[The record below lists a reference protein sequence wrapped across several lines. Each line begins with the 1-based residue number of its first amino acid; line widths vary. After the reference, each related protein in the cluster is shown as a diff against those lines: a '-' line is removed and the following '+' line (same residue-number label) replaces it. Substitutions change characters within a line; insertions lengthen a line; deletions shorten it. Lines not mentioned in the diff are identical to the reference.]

1 MTKRALFGTDGI
13 RGEANVHPMTADVA
27 MRLGRALGLRLRGAM
42 GHRTKVV
49 VGKDT
54 RLSGYLI
61 ETALTSGLLSAGAEV
76 HLLGPLP
83 TPGIAF
89 MTTGMRCDAGVVI
102 SASHNPYQDNGIK
115 IFARDGF
122 KLPDEVE
129 AALEGMIADSA
140 LEAEMPRGTAI
151 GRAWRVEDASGRY
164 AVSCKSA
171 FPKDLTLEG
180 VKVVVDCAHGAAYR
194 VAPEVLEDLG
204 ATVVALGVEPDGTNI
219 NKRCGA
225 LYPQTMAQ
233 KVVETGAQLGIALDG
248 DADRCI
254 LCDERGEIVDGD
266 QILALLAR
274 RMHRDGRLPKSA
286 AVATV
291 MSNVGLERSLAEV
304 GVKLVRVGVGDRY
317 VVERMR
323 SDGLA
328 LGGEQ
333 SGHIIILDHA
343 TTGDGIVS
351 SLAVLGVMVREQ
363 KLLSELAA
371 CMTRFPQ
378 VLKNVQVRERREI
391 AELAD
396 VRRVIED
403 VESKLGDSGR
413 VLVRYSG
420 TELLARVM
428 VEGPETSEIE
438 GYADEI
444 AGALRRAVGQVS

>member
-1 MTKRALFGTDGI
+1 MAKRSMFGTDGI

-27 MRLGRALGLRLRGAM
+27 LRLGRALGSRLRGPM

-61 ETALTSGLLSAGAEV
+61 ETALTAGLLSSGAEV

-115 IFARDGF
+115 IFGRDGF
-122 KLPDEVE
+122 KLPDTVE
-129 AALEGMIADSA
+129 AE
-140 LEAEMPRGTAI
+140 LEAVLLGEVSEPELPRGTGI
-151 GRAWRVEDASGRY
+151 GRAWRVDDAAGRY
-164 AVSCKSA
+164 AVYCKTI
-171 FPKDLTLEG
+171 FPKELTLEG
-180 VKVVVDCAHGAAYR
+180 IKVVVDCANGAAYK
-194 VAPEVLEDLG
+194 VAPEVFEDLG
-204 ATVVALGVEPDGTNI
+204 ATVVTLGTEPDGTNI

-225 LYPQTMAQ
+225 LHPEGMAAM
-233 KVVETGAQLGIALDG
+233 VRRTGAQLGIALDG

-266 QILALLAR
+266 QILAVLAR
-274 RMHRDGRLPKSA
+274 RMMRDGRLPGNSV
-286 AVATV
+286 VATV
-291 MSNVGLERSLAEV
+291 MSNVGLERSLSEV
-304 GVKLVRVGVGDRY
+304 GAKLVRVNVGDRY

-323 SDGLA
+323 QDRFA

-333 SGHIIILDHA
+333 SGHIIVLDHA

-351 SLAVLGVMVREQ
+351 GLAMLGVMVREQ

-378 VLKNVQVRERREI
+378 VLKNVPVRERRPMS
-391 AELAD
+391 ELAD
-396 VRRVIED
+396 VSAVIEH
-403 VESKLGDSGR
+403 VESRLGDSGR

-428 VEGPETSEIE
+428 VEGPDTTEIDAF
-438 GYADEI
+438 ADEI
-444 AGALRRAVGQVS
+444 ADALRRAVG

>member
-1 MTKRALFGTDGI
+1 MAKRALFGTDGI
-13 RGEANVHPMTADVA
+13 RGEANVYPMTADVA
-27 MRLGRALGLRLRGAM
+27 MQLGRALGLRLRGPL

-61 ETALTSGLLSAGAEV
+61 ETGLTAGLLSAGAEV

-115 IFARDGF
+115 IFGRDGF

-129 AALEGMIADSA
+129 AE
-140 LEAEMPRGTAI
+140 LEAVLTGDGRTDELPRGVGI
-151 GRAWRVEDASGRY
+151 GRAWRVDDAAGRY
-164 AVSCKSA
+164 AVYCKSA
-171 FPKDLTLEG
+171 FPREATLEG
-180 VKVVVDCAHGAAYR
+180 IKVVVDCAHGAAYK
-194 VAPEVLEDLG
+194 VAPEVFEDLG
-204 ATVVALGVEPDGTNI
+204 ATVVALGVDPDGTNI

-225 LYPQTMAQ
+225 LHPEMLAETVRQ
-233 KVVETGAQLGIALDG
+233 TGAQIGIALDG

-254 LCDERGEIVDGD
+254 LCDERGEVVDGD
-266 QILALLAR
+266 QILAILAR
-274 RMHRDGRLPKSA
+274 RMLRDGRLPGA
-286 AVATV
+286 TVVATV
-291 MSNVGLERSLAEV
+291 MSNVGLDQSLGAV
-304 GVKLVRVGVGDRY
+304 GARLVRVGVGDRH

-323 SDGLA
+323 QDRFA

-333 SGHIIILDHA
+333 SGHIIVMDHA
-343 TTGDGIVS
+343 TTGDGIVTALS
-351 SLAVLGVMVREQ
+351 VLGVMVREQ

-378 VLKNVQVRERREI
+378 VLQNLPVRERR
-391 AELAD
+391 ALSELPE
-396 VRRVIED
+396 VERVIRD
-403 VESKLGDSGR
+403 VEARLGREGR

-420 TELLARVM
+420 TELLVRVM
-428 VEGPETSEIE
+428 VEGPDESEIKSC
-438 GYADEI
+438 ADEI
-444 AGALRRAVGQVS
+444 VAALRHAVG

>member
-1 MTKRALFGTDGI
+1 MAKRALFGTDGI

-27 MRLGRALGLRLRGAM
+27 MLLGRALGLRLRGPL

-61 ETALTSGLLSAGAEV
+61 ETGLTAGLLSAGAEV

-115 IFARDGF
+115 IFGRDGF

-129 AALEGMIADSA
+129 AE
-140 LEAEMPRGTAI
+140 LEAVLLGERGLEDLPRGVGI
-151 GRAWRVEDASGRY
+151 GRAWRVDDAAGRY
-164 AVSCKSA
+164 AVYCKSA
-171 FPKDLTLEG
+171 FPREATLEG
-180 VKVVVDCAHGAAYR
+180 VKVVVDCANGAAYK
-194 VAPEVLEDLG
+194 VAPEVFEDLG
-204 ATVVALGVEPDGTNI
+204 ATVVTLGDEPDGTNI

-225 LYPQTMAQ
+225 LHPEMLAETVRQ
-233 KVVETGAQLGIALDG
+233 TGAQIGIALDG

-266 QILALLAR
+266 QILAILAR
-274 RMHRDGRLPKSA
+274 RMLRDGRLPGSTV
-286 AVATV
+286 VATV
-291 MSNVGLERSLAEV
+291 MSNVGLDRSLAAV
-304 GVKLVRVGVGDRY
+304 GARLVRVGVGDRH

-323 SDGLA
+323 QDRLS

-333 SGHIIILDHA
+333 SGHIIVMDHA
-343 TTGDGIVS
+343 TTGDGIVTA
-351 SLAVLGVMVREQ
+351 LAVLGVMVREQ

-378 VLKNVQVRERREI
+378 VLVNLPVRERR
-391 AELAD
+391 ALDELSD
-396 VRRVIED
+396 VQRVIAG
-403 VESKLGDSGR
+403 VEARLGDAGR

-420 TELLARVM
+420 TELLVRVM
-428 VEGPETSEIE
+428 VEGEDETEITA
-438 GYADEI
+438 YADEI
-444 AGALRRAVGQVS
+444 TAALRHAVG

>member
-1 MTKRALFGTDGI
+1 MAKRSMFGTDGI
-13 RGEANVHPMTADVA
+13 RGEANVYPMTADVA
-27 MRLGRALGLRLRGAM
+27 LRLGRALGSRLRGPM

-61 ETALTSGLLSAGAEV
+61 ETALTAGLLSAGAEV

-115 IFARDGF
+115 IFGRDGF
-122 KLPDEVE
+122 KLPDTVE
-129 AALEGMIADSA
+129 AE
-140 LEAEMPRGTAI
+140 LEAVLLGEVPEPELPRGTGI
-151 GRAWRVEDASGRY
+151 GRAWRVDDAAGRY
-164 AVSCKSA
+164 AVYCKTI
-171 FPKDLTLEG
+171 FPKELTLEG
-180 VKVVVDCAHGAAYR
+180 IKVVVDCANGAAYK
-194 VAPEVLEDLG
+194 VAPEVFEDLG
-204 ATVVALGVEPDGTNI
+204 ATVVTLGTEPDGTNI

-225 LYPQTMAQ
+225 LHPEGMAAM
-233 KVVETGAQLGIALDG
+233 VRRTGAQLGIALDG

-266 QILALLAR
+266 QILAVLAR
-274 RMHRDGRLPKSA
+274 RMMRDGRLPGNSV
-286 AVATV
+286 VATV
-291 MSNVGLERSLAEV
+291 MSNVGLERSLGEV
-304 GVKLVRVGVGDRY
+304 GAKLVRVNVGDRY

-323 SDGLA
+323 QDRFA

-333 SGHIIILDHA
+333 SGHIIVLDHA

-351 SLAVLGVMVREQ
+351 GLAMLGVMVREQ

-378 VLKNVQVRERREI
+378 VLKNVPVRERRPMS
-391 AELAD
+391 ELAD
-396 VRRVIED
+396 VSAVIEH
-403 VESKLGDSGR
+403 VESRLGDSGR

-428 VEGPETSEIE
+428 VEGPDTTEIDAF
-438 GYADEI
+438 ADEI
-444 AGALRRAVGQVS
+444 ADALRRAVG

>member
-1 MTKRALFGTDGI
+1 MAKRALFGTDGI
-13 RGEANVHPMTADVA
+13 RGEANVYPMTADVA
-27 MRLGRALGLRLRGAM
+27 MQLGRALGLRLRGPL

-61 ETALTSGLLSAGAEV
+61 ETGLTAGLLSAGAEV

-115 IFARDGF
+115 IFGRDGF
-122 KLPDEVE
+122 KLPDDVE
-129 AALEGMIADSA
+129 AE
-140 LEAEMPRGTAI
+140 LEAVLTGDCAADDLPRGVGI
-151 GRAWRVEDASGRY
+151 GRAWRVDDAAGRY
-164 AVSCKSA
+164 AVYCKAA
-171 FPKDLTLEG
+171 FPREATLEG
-180 VKVVVDCAHGAAYR
+180 IKVVVDCANGAAYK
-194 VAPEVLEDLG
+194 VAPEVFEDLG
-204 ATVVALGVEPDGTNI
+204 ATVVTLGVDPDGTNI

-225 LYPQTMAQ
+225 LHPETLAETVRQ
-233 KVVETGAQLGIALDG
+233 TGAQIGIALDG

-266 QILALLAR
+266 QILAILAR
-274 RMHRDGRLPKSA
+274 RMLRDGRLPGST
-286 AVATV
+286 VVSTV
-291 MSNVGLERSLAEV
+291 MSNVGLDRSLAAV
-304 GVKLVRVGVGDRY
+304 GARLVRVGVGDRY

-323 SDGLA
+323 QDRFA

-333 SGHIIILDHA
+333 SGHIIVMDHA
-343 TTGDGIVS
+343 TTGDGIVTA
-351 SLAVLGVMVREQ
+351 LAVLGVMVREQ

-378 VLKNVQVRERREI
+378 VLQNLPVRERR
-391 AELAD
+391 ALSELPD
-396 VRRVIED
+396 VQRVITD
-403 VESKLGDSGR
+403 VEGRLGDAGR

-420 TELLARVM
+420 TELLVRVM
-428 VEGPETSEIE
+428 VEGEDETEIRA
-438 GYADEI
+438 YADEI
-444 AGALRRAVGQVS
+444 AAALRRAVG

>member
-1 MTKRALFGTDGI
+1 MTKRSLFGTDGI
-13 RGEANVHPMTADVA
+13 RGEANVYPMTADVA
-27 MRLGRALGLRLRGAM
+27 MRLGRALGTRLRGNL

-115 IFARDGF
+115 LFGRDGF
-122 KLPDEVE
+122 KLPDAVE
-129 AALEGMIADSA
+129 AE
-140 LEAEMPRGTAI
+140 LEAILVGDAPEPEMPRGTGI
-151 GRAWRVEDASGRY
+151 GRAWRVDDAAGRY
-164 AVSCKSA
+164 AVYCKTV
-171 FPKDLTLEG
+171 FPKELTLEG
-180 VKVVVDCAHGAAYR
+180 IKIVVDCANGAAYK
-194 VAPEVLEDLG
+194 VAPEVFEDLG
-204 ATVVALGVEPDGTNI
+204 ATVVSIGTEPDGTNI

-225 LYPQTMAQ
+225 LHPEGMAAI
-233 KVVETGAQLGIALDG
+233 VRRTGAQLGIALDG

-254 LCDERGEIVDGD
+254 LCDERGEIIDGD
-266 QILALLAR
+266 QIIAILAR
-274 RMHRDGRLPKSA
+274 RMLQAGRLPGGA
-286 AVATV
+286 VVATV
-291 MSNVGLERSLAEV
+291 MSNVGLERSLTEV
-304 GVKLVRVGVGDRY
+304 GARLVRVGVGDRH

-323 SDGLA
+323 RDGIA

-333 SGHIIILDHA
+333 SGHIIVLDHA
-343 TTGDGIVS
+343 TTGDGIIS
-351 SLAVLGVMVREQ
+351 ALAILGVMVREQ
-363 KLLSELAA
+363 KLLGELAG

-378 VLKNVQVRERREI
+378 VLKNVPVRERREL
-391 AELAD
+391 ADLAD
-396 VRRVIED
+396 VSALIEH
-403 VESKLGDSGR
+403 VEALLGDSGR

-428 VEGPETSEIE
+428 VEGPDATEIE
-438 GYADEI
+438 GHAEEI
-444 AGALRRAVGQVS
+444 ADALRRAVG

>member
-1 MTKRALFGTDGI
+1 MASRSLFGTDGI

-27 MRLGRALGLRLRGAM
+27 LQLGRALGMRLRGPL

-61 ETALTSGLLSAGAEV
+61 ETALTAGLISAGAEV

-122 KLPDEVE
+122 KLPDDVE
-129 AALEGMIADSA
+129 AALETMLREGVPESA
-140 LEAEMPRGTAI
+140 LPRGTAI
-151 GRAWRVEDASGRY
+151 GRASRVEDAAGRY
-164 AVSCKSA
+164 AVSCKAA

-180 VKVVVDCAHGAAYR
+180 IKVVVDCANGAAYK
-194 VAPEVLEDLG
+194 VAPEVFEDLG
-204 ATVVALGVEPDGTNI
+204 ATVVALGVDPDGTNI

-225 LYPQTMAQ
+225 LHPEGMAA
-233 KVVETGAQLGIALDG
+233 KVRETGAQIGIALDG

-274 RMHRDGRLPKSA
+274 RMMRDGRLAKSSV
-286 AVATV
+286 VATV

-304 GVKLVRVGVGDRY
+304 GASLIRVGVGDRN

-323 SDGLA
+323 QDGLG

-378 VLKNVQVRERREI
+378 VLKNLPVRERRDLS
-391 AELAD
+391 ELAD
-396 VRRVIED
+396 VRAVIEH
-403 VESKLGDSGR
+403 VESRLGDSGR

-420 TELLARVM
+420 TELLVRVM
-428 VEGPETSEIE
+428 VEGPDTTEI
-438 GYADEI
+438 GTFADEI
-444 AGALRRAVGQVS
+444 ADALRLAVG